1 MTCQNLQRV
10 RLARLARQAEWL
22 NCSITS
28 AIDWCNTSEEMLVS
42 SGIMLPRTVEVE
54 WMDYR
59 GMIDIDGHVDAWGSH
74 WRYATQSVVFKVE
87 SDYVNIY
94 SNSLLDGV
102 HYIGL
107 NANLSDLLPKTA
119 IITSNDTDTL
129 KYLEKIAENARQTIT
144 AFSYGSEVERV
155 AQVLMMSFL

>member
-1 MTCQNLQRV
+1 
-10 RLARLARQAEWL
+10 
-22 NCSITS
+22 
-28 AIDWCNTSEEMLVS
+28 
-42 SGIMLPRTVEVE
+42 
-54 WMDYR
+54 MDYR